1 MSTTITK
8 TKSGKFQAIITNAQG
23 VREGIGWGAT
33 EALAVSFARIDAR
46 RTIGTAIDFA
56 AIDRAYPNET
66 R

>member
-8 TKSGKFQAIITNAQG
+8 TKTGFQAIITNAQG

-33 EALAVSFARIDAR
+33 EALAVSGARIDAR

-56 AIDRAYPNET
+56 AIDRAYPAC
-66 R
+66 